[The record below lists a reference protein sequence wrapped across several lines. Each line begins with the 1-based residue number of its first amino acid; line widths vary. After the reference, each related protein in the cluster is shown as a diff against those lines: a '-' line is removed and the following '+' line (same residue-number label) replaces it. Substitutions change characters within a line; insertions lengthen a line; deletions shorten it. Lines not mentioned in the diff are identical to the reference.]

1 MVQLESLVSSGQ
13 DMLRRQVKRFM
24 DQMEQL
30 DMSDRDIER
39 LISDT
44 KALTEEINLIR
55 LSSKTLDTSVVS
67 DVYKR

>member
-39 LISDT
+39 LISDN
-44 KALTEEINLIR
+44 KALTEEINFIR